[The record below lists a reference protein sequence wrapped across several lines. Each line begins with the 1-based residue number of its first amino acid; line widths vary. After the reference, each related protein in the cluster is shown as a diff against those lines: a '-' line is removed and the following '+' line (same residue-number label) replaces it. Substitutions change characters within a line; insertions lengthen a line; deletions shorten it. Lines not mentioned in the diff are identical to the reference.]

1 MPFNISTQIFVKLNY
16 NFAQW
21 GTSFCTKSDTRNTKK
36 NHKENNEKN
45 NPKSKN

>member
-1 MPFNISTQIFVKLNY
+1 MSFNISTQIFIKPNY
-16 NFAQW
+16 SFQW